1 MIKLKLI
8 IEKIKSLFA
17 QKEKFTAVEHFELK
31 GQEKKKKKK
40 K

>member
-17 QKEKFTAVEHFELK
+17 KKEKFTAVEHFEIK
-31 GQEKKKKKK
+31 KKAKKKKK
-40 K
+40 

>member
-8 IEKIKSLFA
+8 IEKIKKFFT

-31 GQEKKKKKK
+31 AQNKKKKKK